1 MADCQ
6 RRQRNRW
13 ASSPTSYLRTA
24 LLAAAAILLLGPP
37 AEAQQKPLEKVKIAI
52 GTPVMNVTYP
62 WVEMPLALNYWRDEG
77 YDVSVFAGGSSLQSI
92 QVMSAGN
99 VDFAEVN
106 SAPLIQALNTNGI
119 QIRDVMLNT
128 VIDWSVVVSA
138 DSPYKSI
145 KDLKGKLVGVSS
157 LGSGAVGLLQSY
169 LNDSGLDPKAVTLV
183 AVGAGPTALQALHS
197 DRVQGLMFWGSANA
211 SFEVMGAKLRYFYDP
226 RWRKYPDFSL
236 SAMQTTIAKNPKMV
250 EAIVRGAA
258 KASLFAVTNPDCVR
272 KLQWQHFPDTK
283 PTGDSEEN
291 LAKADDHRLDAQL
304 TSLKLALALGGG
316 KLWGRVTP
324 DQFSKL
330 EDFLIDTKL
339 IDHKIANPADYIVG
353 IPEFWAKVND
363 FDHEAVVAQAKAC
376 RVS

>member
-1 MADCQ
+1 MADFQ
-6 RRQRNRW
+6 RRQRKRR
-13 ASSPTSYLRTA
+13 AISPVLHLPIA
-24 LLAAAAILLLGPP
+24 LLATASILLLGHP
-37 AEAQQKPLEKVKIAI
+37 AEAQQKALEKVKIAI
-52 GTPVMNVTYP
+52 GTPAMNLTYP
-62 WVEMPLALNYWRDEG
+62 WVEMPIVLNYWRDEG

-106 SAPLIQALNTNGI
+106 SAPLIQALNTNDI
-119 QIRDVMLNT
+119 QMRDVMLNT

-138 DSPYKSI
+138 DGPYKSI

-169 LNDSGLDPKAVTLV
+169 LNGSGLDPKAVTLV
-183 AVGAGPTALQALHS
+183 AVGAGPTALQALNS

-291 LAKADDHRLDAQL
+291 LTKADDHRLDAQL
-304 TSLKLALALGGG
+304 DSLKLALALGGG

-324 DQFSKL
+324 EQFSKL

-353 IPEFWAKVND
+353 IPDFWTKVND
-363 FDHEAVVAQAKAC
+363 FDHAAVLAQAKAC